1 MKFSKLTGSPATG
14 LSRWGG
20 LTGSPGTGLGR
31 RGGLTGSQAAGFRR
45 LGGLSQLFLVSI
57 IGLSVATFLTACQL
71 VTIDYVFV
79 ASSAASAT
87 NPNGQIDTFA
97 ADSQSGA
104 LRKGAP
110 TVSAGGVGPVAM
122 AVTSDYTN
130 LYVANAGN
138 NTVVHF
144 EIASTGVLTAKD
156 TVTLSDTPVALAV
169 STASTYLYVVSG
181 TTTAT
186 LTEYAL
192 SSGTIGSATAQI
204 ALQVPGFTTDAM
216 VPTGVTVLANN
227 NVVQGNAV
235 YATAYDQSAYNPG
248 GTTTSTAHPGW
259 VFGFAIG
266 SGGALSPAN
275 GSPYQAGVKPSA
287 LVSDPTDRFLYV
299 TDFASNQLIG
309 YGIQSGSTLNFLIN
323 GPFRTGNEPQ
333 AVTID
338 PRGKFMY
345 VANALDSSVSA
356 YVIDLSTGTP
366 AAAVNPTGSAIN
378 SSDTEPLSI
387 AVDPALGRFVYTANF
402 LGNSVSGFRL
412 DPNAGNLTPAQ
423 ATPYPSDQKPTA
435 IAIVPHG
442 NHSTQTVTP

>member
-1 MKFSKLTGSPATG
+1 
-14 LSRWGG
+14 
-20 LTGSPGTGLGR
+20 
-31 RGGLTGSQAAGFRR
+31 
-45 LGGLSQLFLVSI
+45 
-57 IGLSVATFLTACQL
+57 VATFLTACQL

-79 ASSAASAT
+79 ASSAPTAT
-87 NPNGQIDTFA
+87 SPNGQIDTYA

-110 TVSAGGVGPVAM
+110 TVSSGGVDPVAM
-122 AVTSDYTN
+122 AVSSDYTN
-130 LYVANAGN
+130 LYVGNAGN

-144 EIASTGVLTAKD
+144 EIASNGVLTAKD
-156 TVTLSDTPVALAV
+156 TVTLSDTPVSLAV
-169 STASTYLYVVSG
+169 NTAGTYLYVVSG

-192 SSGTIGSATAQI
+192 SSGTIGSAAAQV
-204 ALQVPGFTTDAM
+204 ALQIPGFTTDAV

-235 YATAYDQSAYNPG
+235 YATVYDQSAYNPG
-248 GTTTSTAHPGW
+248 GTTTSSAHPGW

-287 LVSDPTDRFLYV
+287 LVSDPTDRFVYV

-309 YGIQSGSTLNFLIN
+309 YGIQSGSTLTFLIN

-333 AVTID
+333 SIAID
-338 PRGKFMY
+338 PRGKFLY

-356 YVIDLSTGTP
+356 FLIDLSTGTP
-366 AAAVNPTGSAIN
+366 SAAVNPTGAAIN
-378 SSDTEPLSI
+378 STDTEPLSV
-387 AVDPALGRFVYTANF
+387 AVDPALGRFVYSANY

>member
-1 MKFSKLTGSPATG
+1 
-14 LSRWGG
+14 
-20 LTGSPGTGLGR
+20 
-31 RGGLTGSQAAGFRR
+31 
-45 LGGLSQLFLVSI
+45 
-57 IGLSVATFLTACQL
+57 
-71 VTIDYVFV
+71 V
-79 ASSAASAT
+79 ASSAPST
-87 NPNGQIDTFA
+87 TSPNGQIDTYA
-97 ADSQSGA
+97 SDSQSGA
-104 LRKGAP
+104 LRKGAA
-110 TVSAGGVGPVAM
+110 TVSSGGVDPVAM
-122 AVTSDYTN
+122 AVSSDYTN

-144 EIASTGVLTAKD
+144 EIAPNGVLTAKD
-156 TVTLSDTPVALAV
+156 TVTLSDPPVSLAV
-169 STASTYLYVVSG
+169 STAGTYLYVVSG
-181 TTTAT
+181 TTSAT

-192 SSGTIGSATAQI
+192 SSGAIGSATTQI
-204 ALQVPGFTTDAM
+204 ALQIPGFTTDAV

-227 NVVQGNAV
+227 SVVQGNAV
-235 YATAYDQSAYNPG
+235 YATVYDQSAYNPG

-259 VFGFAIG
+259 VFGFTIG
-266 SGGALSPAN
+266 SGGALAPAS

-287 LVSDPTDRFLYV
+287 LVSDPTDRFVYV

-309 YGIQSGSTLNFLIN
+309 YGIQSGSALHFLIN

-338 PRGKFMY
+338 PRGKYMY

-356 YVIDLSTGTP
+356 YLIDLTTGTP
-366 AAAVNPTGSAIN
+366 SAAVNPTGSAIN
-378 SSDTEPLSI
+378 STDTEPLAL
-387 AVDPALGRFVYTANF
+387 AVDPALGRFVYTANY

-412 DPNAGNLTPAQ
+412 DPNAGNLTPTQ